1 MVYCT
6 ESKMVQL
13 FKLAYV
19 DKSSHILSGSDF
31 TAIFNVPQHSLICSL
46 YYKHVTMVNDDYSVV
61 SK

>member
-1 MVYCT
+1 MVYCRVT
-6 ESKMVQL
+6 KMRQL

-31 TAIFNVPQHSLICSL
+31 TSIFNVPQHSLICSL
-46 YYKHVTMVNDDYSVV
+46 YYKHVTMVNDDSSVI